1 MTLLSLCVSQ
11 NHCRTQNEIEETNM
25 EQIGNTNTVHC
36 VFCTQLR
43 HFLCARTQ
51 QKKEHGGLGRYL
63 ENTSDG
69 LEGAHCNYVD

>member
-1 MTLLSLCVSQ
+1 MTVLSHRTTASHKTTVEKKSNRRNKQGTNRKHKYSALRVS
-11 NHCRTQNEIEETNM
+11 
-25 EQIGNTNTVHC
+25 
-36 VFCTQLR
+36 TQLR

-69 LEGAHCNYVD
+69 LEVHCN